1 MFGPVEFKVTLKWI
15 VNPRG
20 NFQMTVLYTTRIS
33 VLGNLQNSESFV
45 KCSSLSFMSI
55 RDYLTERGLQ
65 FSSVAQSCPT
75 LCDPVD
81 CSMPGLPVYH
91 QLPEFTQTPVHR
103 VGDAIQSHPLSSP
116 STPAFN
122 LSQHEGLFK

>member
-15 VNPRG
+15 FNPSG